1 MPAMKNIARHPIDQ
15 HCKGGIIPI
24 IKEMLM
30 ATYPTPGPFIKKIL
44 LRTALYELIVFLII
58 GGIGIWGKW
67 FTSPIQYEWFGN
79 FFFIAGILILIL
91 AGFTVASVRQMP
103 QGQGA
108 FIAMQTI
115 GTVSDGNPEA
125 RARLWGFTGFLKA
138 NVTTISLAL
147 AGILSIL
154 LGVLFQ
160 TLA

>member
-1 MPAMKNIARHPIDQ
+1 M
-15 HCKGGIIPI
+15 
-24 IKEMLM
+24 
-30 ATYPTPGPFIKKIL
+30 TYPKPGPFIKIIL
-44 LRTALYELIVFLII
+44 LRAALYELIVFLII
-58 GGIGIWGKW
+58 GGIAVWAKW
-67 FTSPIQYEWFGN
+67 FTTPIQYEWFGN
-79 FFFIAGILILIL
+79 FFFIAGILVLIL
-91 AGFTVASVRQMP
+91 AGFTVSSVRQMP

-147 AGILSIL
+147 AGITAIL
-154 LGVLFQ
+154 IGVIFQ